1 MAGKNRGVRPA
12 PSIASNQARIA
23 LSKGLHGSAKHFE
36 QCAELLLLSNR
47 GLGPLAVT
55 VLPIPFARRAAATA
69 CAAVQ
74 SFRPCAFFSSG
85 LESGRRMDRFV
96 PILFAVQ
103 PNLRYPSSG
112 AASRF
117 TRRFA
122 CQTATAM
129 AADTAAV
136 ISGSAH

>member
-1 MAGKNRGVRPA
+1 MA
-12 PSIASNQARIA
+12 S
-23 LSKGLHGSAKHFE
+23 GSAAMFE
-36 QCAELLLLSNR
+36 ESCTEPFQQRAEFLLLRNR
-47 GLGPLAVT
+47 GLGPLPVT
-55 VLPIPFARRAAATA
+55 VLAIPLARRGTATA

-85 LESGRRMDRFV
+85 LESGLRIDRFV